1 MHEDKQNQEKS
12 ATAAVDDERG
22 HPTSRTQREVHER
35 KQNQKNSAT
44 AVFDN
49 ERGHFLPAIVG
60 NATRA

>member
-1 MHEDKQNQEKS
+1 MKTSKTKKKS
-12 ATAAVDDERG
+12 ATAAVDDKRG
-22 HPTSRTQREVHER
+22 HPTSRTQREVHEH

-44 AVFDN
+44 AVVDN